1 MHLSPVYILL
11 PFGICFLPCHPPWSP
26 CNTHSLSSTIVHLP
40 SRRPLQTLPRP
51 SCGALTLALS
61 DGRHL
66 PRGRRVAVDTAVL
79 QNALRLS
86 KVLEGAVDTGGEVRH
101 IPGLQYQ
108 LGHPGQEVWVNGVLS
123 PLLPPLPPPPSSLG
137 PSRVATL
144 TGTWDMVTETLRGC
158 TVSCTHCSR
167 SEAKR

>member
-1 MHLSPVYILL
+1 MP
-11 PFGICFLPCHPPWSP
+11 
-26 CNTHSLSSTIVHLP
+26 
-40 SRRPLQTLPRP
+40 PRP
-51 SCGALTLALS
+51 SCGALTLAPS

-79 QNALRLS
+79 NNALRLS
-86 KVLEGAVDTGGEVRH
+86 EVLEGAVDAGREVRH
-101 IPGLQYQ
+101 IPGLQHQ

-123 PLLPPLPPPPSSLG
+123 PPPQSLG
-137 PSRVATL
+137 PSQVATL